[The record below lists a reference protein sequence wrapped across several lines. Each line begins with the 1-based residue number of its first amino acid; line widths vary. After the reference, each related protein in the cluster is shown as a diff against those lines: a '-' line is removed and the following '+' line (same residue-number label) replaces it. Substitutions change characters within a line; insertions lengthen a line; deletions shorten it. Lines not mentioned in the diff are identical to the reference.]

1 MRVGHVLVIR
11 RWPLARP
18 PRKTP
23 RAISAHRR
31 KRIESIQKNAQG
43 GEHPRKRNKDIEKCK
58 GRRAPTNAQI
68 VAGKTPRAHGG
79 AQRTRGARARAP
91 SSLAAPGARQD
102 QPEKRRERWTHRRK
116 RLEHIKTNAE
126 SGEHRRKR
134 KAYIEK
140 CTERKAPTKT
150 ETSRKNTESAR
161 RSKTHARRARTFEL
175 G

>member
-43 GEHPRKRNKDIEKCK
+43 GEHRRKRKKDIEKCR
-58 GRRAPTNAQI
+58 GRRAPTNDQI

-79 AQRTRGARARAP
+79 AQRTRGARARARA
-91 SSLAAPGARQD
+91 LELGRARCAPRPTRKTPRAMDAPTKTPRIYKD
-102 QPEKRRERWTHRRK
+102 KRRERR
-116 RLEHIKTNAE
+116 AQ
-126 SGEHRRKR
+126 
-134 KAYIEK
+134 
-140 CTERKAPTKT
+140 TKT
-150 ETSRKNTESAR
+150 QSIYRKMY
-161 RSKTHARRARTFEL
+161 RAEGADQNRD
-175 G
+175 